1 MLQNKFWY
9 HQIEISLLLA
19 LFALF
24 ISSCSSGSN
33 LDDPFMVDPPQLVSS
48 TPEDGALDLAVG
60 DITIVLTY
68 DQNVTS
74 PSSGHSLV
82 TLGNATINSV
92 SANLKEVI
100 IKVTGLE
107 QGLTYKLVVPVGVV
121 LGPTKVEA
129 PEVSIQFSTIAAS
142 SVDITASLSV
152 ENPSQQV
159 QELYNFLKDN
169 YGEKIISS
177 TMANVNWNINEAEW
191 VKQHT
196 GKYPAMATFDYIH
209 LMSSPTSWIDYSNT
223 AVVEDWW
230 NSNGIVSACWHWN
243 VPTYSGSADY
253 TYEPSKTTFKASN
266 ATIEGTWENDVV
278 KADLEEIT
286 GYLKLLQAKSI
297 PVIWRPLHEAAGNIY
312 EYSGGEAWFW
322 WGRDGSEAYKA
333 LWIYMFD
340 YFETQGLNNL
350 IWVWNTQINDNAFY
364 PGDNYVDIVGRDAYN
379 EPDASSL
386 VSEFNSIQET
396 YPHKMVTLSEC
407 GGVAN
412 ISDQWSLGAKWSYF
426 MPWYD
431 YERTNDSNE
440 SDFNSTDHEHANAAW
455 WIDAF
460 NSGNVLTLGDMP
472 DWDSN

>member
-1 MLQNKFWY
+1 MLQKRSLYN
-9 HQIEISLLLA
+9 QVVRSISLA
-19 LFALF
+19 LFVLF
-24 ISSCSSGSN
+24 VFSCSDENSP
-33 LDDPFMVDPPQLVSS
+33 DTPPVAAAPQLVSS
-48 TPEDGALDLAVG
+48 TPEDGAAGLANG

-92 SANLKEVI
+92 SANLKEVT
-100 IKVTGLE
+100 IKAAGLE
-107 QGLTYKLVVPVGVV
+107 QGLTYKLVVPLGVV

-129 PEVSIQFSTIAAS
+129 PEVSIQFSTIAEPSAN
-142 SVDITASLSV
+142 ITTTLSV
-152 ENPSQQV
+152 ETPSQEAQK
-159 QELYNFLKDN
+159 LYNFLKDN

-177 TMANVNWNINEAEW
+177 TVANVNWNINEAEW

-209 LMSSPTSWIDYSNT
+209 LMSSPASWIDYSNT
-223 AVVEDWW
+223 TVVEDWW
-230 NSNGIVSACWHWN
+230 NNNGIVSACWHWN
-243 VPTYSGSADY
+243 VPKSEGSTEY
-253 TYEPSKTTFKASN
+253 TYKPSETTFKVTN
-266 ATIEGTWENDVV
+266 TTIEGTWENDVV
-278 KADLEEIT
+278 KVDLEEIA
-286 GYLKLLQAKSI
+286 GYLKLLQVKNI

-350 IWVWNTQINDNAFY
+350 IWVWTTQTKDNAFY
-364 PGDNYVDIVGRDAYN
+364 PGDNYVDIVGRDIYN
-379 EPDASSL
+379 NTEATSL

-396 YPHKMVTLSEC
+396 YPNKMVTLSEC

-412 ISDQWSLGAKWSYF
+412 ISEQWSSGAKWSYF

-440 SDFNSTDHEHANAAW
+440 SDFTSTDHEHANAAW
-455 WIDAF
+455 WIGAF
-460 NSGNVLTLGDMP
+460 NSENVLSLDDMP